1 MNGTKLSNPHRD
13 PMKFIAIG
21 DCTNKN
27 KALKF
32 NALLKYRGLPWG
44 LSRGDYPNQ
53 TRVKFLALE
62 WPLAGSLYLF
72 CLVSFGGSTPMARK
86 NSFIQVVNDWNLTLL
101 VTILWFHLMA

>member
-1 MNGTKLSNPHRD
+1 MDWTNLNNPSRD

-32 NALLKYRGLPWG
+32 NALWKYRGLPWG

-53 TRVKFLALE
+53 TRAKFLVLDH
-62 WPLAGSLYLF
+62 PVAGSSYLF
-72 CLVSFGGSTPMARK
+72 
-86 NSFIQVVNDWNLTLL
+86 
-101 VTILWFHLMA
+101 